1 MPYKRIILIMLC
13 VFIHSEI
20 LTNQVNI
27 SHQNESN
34 NAGKL
39 VSYFLRDILG
49 GIVGLKANQGNSQE
63 ASASLKQVLNGMAGL
78 VETVLEENK
87 VRGVS
92 ISSEDIETIMLYLK
106 NIIKYSLDTEQGQ
119 KALEVLL
126 KDLNLLKKENK

>member
-87 VRGVS
+87 VREVS